1 MPPRKVG
8 RLITTLLATEWRGV
22 LKRKWNSERPPVFA
36 HLVLS
41 KILGACKARENL
53 ARIDCLLDLWEMVPL
68 SIPHLL
74 RAKGR
79 GHQLGLRDDDGHSTM
94 APQESS

>member
-1 MPPRKVG
+1 M
-8 RLITTLLATEWRGV
+8 

-53 ARIDCLLDLWEMVPL
+53 ARIDCLLDLWERGIHTGLAGHTLAEV
-68 SIPHLL
+68 
-74 RAKGR
+74 RDRDGR
-79 GHQLGLRDDDGHSTM
+79 IERRK
-94 APQESS
+94 